1 MFCWGAL
8 LVTGVINMVWMWCRR
23 TDNIARATE
32 CFQRSLQLNP
42 FLWSSYESL
51 CLIGNY
57 VCVAVHTA
65 VRKIERESSIDY
77 LTHLLLLQ
85 KFFFIRGESTSI
97 VTVSETTNNTQI

>member
-1 MFCWGAL
+1 MLMCVLLGAL
-8 LVTGVINMVWMWCRR
+8 LVTGVTNMVCMWCRR

-65 VRKIERESSIDY
+65 VRKNEYESSIDY

-85 KFFFIRGESTSI
+85 KFFL
-97 VTVSETTNNTQI
+97 